1 MATRI
6 RIKRG
11 TESQITGYT
20 GPHFEGELAYA
31 TNTGNVFVN
40 DGTAFISIGGGGG
53 EIPTLQ
59 SVTDEGNTTTNNI
72 GIGTSSP
79 SYPLH
84 VVGNSLVTGTQF
96 ISDTFTR
103 IQTGSG
109 NLILSNSSPTGGV
122 VIRTNGVEKMRVDV
136 DGKVGIGTTAPSEK
150 LEVVGNIKSKDG
162 IRLDYSS
169 NTIGEIRGNTN
180 TYNNFDLVYGA
191 AWDGTNWIDTLGNY
205 QSHKITLGTGGMM
218 FYTGSG
224 QAGGYPVSYTER
236 MRIGANGA
244 VAIGSTNTATGYTL
258 YVAGNVGVSGL
269 ATTGDITLGENRAI
283 RNLGST
289 IIDIDS
295 NNDGTAD
302 YFAVTK
308 GGYVSSTTLLKVEQ
322 GGTTRIT
329 GPTPKLYINVPSA
342 STRGEQLVVRG
353 SALYT
358 RDGLSNAGGF
368 RIDQSGTNN
377 SARTTWYS
385 GNGNPVSVIQGEGNS
400 YINGGNVGIGTT
412 APVQPLHVATNNN
425 NTSLAL
431 RISND
436 HIAGRA
442 GVTFGLPNQS
452 NENYSIGVD
461 NDRYFKISN
470 GGNLATNT
478 RLVIAPLGNVGIG
491 TTAPDDRL
499 TIAGGNVSTKHIGYA
514 TDALKITHNSNDV
527 LLSLYKR
534 SSQSSPDVQIRTN
547 GNSYINGGNVGIGTT
562 SPSDYYSNK
571 LVVSAPDENGITIV
585 ADNTSAVNH
594 IMFAD
599 GTIGSETYR
608 GYLSYNHLED
618 SMRFGVSAT
627 ERMRVTSNGN
637 VGIGTT
643 APTFGLEIHKSGDA
657 FRVANGGGYRMFSVQ
672 QVADQSSSYTTS
684 VDGNSQIYA
693 NFSSTYNYQNFS
705 ALYAR
710 GFKASGANNA
720 VGIRGIRAEHGF
732 GYGAEGSLEYSRG
745 VESRFSTLSLGTGT
759 INNIYGFYNSAANSG
774 VTINNQYGL
783 YLSDT
788 PVATN
793 NYGVYQAGSTFKNV
807 FEGNVGI
814 GTTAPALQSG
824 GTGLH
829 INAPTSSEIKFT
841 NSTTGT
847 TASDGTALVSNSTGF
862 TINNREAGSLTLGTN
877 NSTRLY
883 IDSAGNVGIGTTVP
897 AAKLDVIGTISQ
909 RVDAS
914 IAANQYP
921 LQFFNDYSGT
931 DYYLLRQRV
940 VNGGAQVRT
949 GLGITGAPDAAFV
962 LGPQTD
968 QTIKFSANGRISNLT
983 YIDAADPLRINSG
996 EVRIGD
1002 TSGSAVSYLNVIQG
1016 TSSTKPALGLKQGV
1030 GGSNKMITILNS
1042 SGAETMG
1049 ITSEGG
1055 FYFRDNNLVG
1065 RFTFEHDYS
1074 PAAADGLT
1082 VGIDLRTEDA
1092 SGNLRSVGYIDVTQ
1106 DDISA
1111 DESSMRLSV
1120 GETTPSEVMRLQSD
1134 GNVGIGTTAPVEKLH
1149 VDGNIRTSSNTG
1161 LGVGT
1166 DTIYSNS
1173 VNIKNSGQ
1181 YRIGNAEFISKSAN
1195 DMNIFQG
1202 KMWVA
1207 STGNVGIGTTAP
1219 SEKLHV
1225 AGNAKVDGTLVIDNT
1240 KITDTNGQVYI
1251 DNLTNGGDLFIRTR
1265 DDQGGVDTGI
1275 LLNGTDK
1282 TVSLH
1287 YNTLAKLITA
1297 SDGVSVTGNIN
1308 LSAGSY
1314 LKSSTRTNILLDRP
1328 ADARMVFNT
1337 LYQSSTT
1344 GGYEFTTGSTSR
1356 MVIAG
1361 DGNVGIGTTA
1371 PDSKLHVKATSGIA
1385 FKVDPNSADKEWYID
1400 TTNPDHLKKEGNLI
1414 LNADPTNVH
1423 TSTKISFNIDG
1434 SNKASINS
1442 DGDLGVGTTAQTSKV
1457 HVDGTAMRQLRIGTA
1472 GGPSSNTDTSGAEG
1486 DIAYDDLYL
1495 YIKTGS
1501 GWGRVALDFA
1511 F

>member
-1 MATRI
+1 MGSKVTLI
-6 RIKRG
+6 HKTPNTVIIKTSG
-11 TESQITGYT
+11 
-20 GPHFEGELAYA
+20 
-31 TNTGNVFVN
+31 V
-40 DGTAFISIGGGGG
+40 GGGGG
-53 EIPTLQ
+53 AATWGGISGTITNQTDLVNYIDAEIGAIPPPVIPTPPTPTLQ
-59 SVTDEGNTTTNNI
+59 SVTDEGNTTTNAINAS
-72 GIGTSSP
+72 G
-79 SYPLH
+79 
-84 VVGNSLVTGTQF
+84 
-96 ISDTFTR
+96 FTVEGAQNYDMTLR
-103 IQTGSG
+103 SEENT
-109 NLILSNSSPTGGV
+109 GV
-122 VIRTNGVEKMRVDV
+122 VIESPREVFINTGRSTYFNTDT
-136 DGKVGIGTTAPSEK
+136 DGGAWGDRQWIFGS
-150 LEVVGNIKSKDG
+150 S
-162 IRLDYSS
+162 RQYS
-169 NTIGEIRGNTN
+169 
-180 TYNNFDLVYGA
+180 
-191 AWDGTNWIDTLGNY
+191 
-205 QSHKITLGTGGMM
+205 TGGRTY
-218 FYTGSG
+218 FKIGNLS
-224 QAGGYPVSYTER
+224 GYPFLSLNNHDNNEQVR
-236 MRIGANGA
+236 F
-244 VAIGSTNTATGYTL
+244 
-258 YVAGNVGVSGL
+258 
-269 ATTGDITLGENRAI
+269 
-283 RNLGST
+283 
-289 IIDIDS
+289 DS
-295 NNDGTAD
+295 N
-302 YFAVTK
+302 
-308 GGYVSSTTLLKVEQ
+308 
-322 GGTTRIT
+322 
-329 GPTPKLYINVPSA
+329 
-342 STRGEQLVVRG
+342 
-353 SALYT
+353 
-358 RDGLSNAGGF
+358 
-368 RIDQSGTNN
+368 
-377 SARTTWYS
+377 
-385 GNGNPVSVIQGEGNS
+385 GNS

-412 APVQPLHVATNNN
+412 APTRKLHVEGTSIIKAGTEGIDNPVLLVQNTIPYQSPFNQYLQVWKNSAGSNAAHLRADGSFNISAGSVAKSFNATQASTLSSIPFRASSSGTTGMYFPSAGVIGFANLASESMRITSDGNVGIGTTAPSPTAGTKGLHLVAPSNQSSEIKLDTTDSDRGTYLTFAKSGISKWDIYSPADNSLRFRELQVPSTTALTLLDGGNVGIGTTAPSQPLHIATNNN